1 MCAVE
6 NAVHS
11 LRSRSEKLVTACL
24 GHPLD
29 NMEYLETLTVRRYLL
44 STNMLVIHLLTLS
57 NNHLKFSTKEE
68 QMDG

>member
-1 MCAVE
+1 MTQRVSLGLSDIAQDKCQAYMRSGMCAVE

-29 NMEYLETLTVRRYLL
+29 NMEYLETL
-44 STNMLVIHLLTLS
+44 
-57 NNHLKFSTKEE
+57 
-68 QMDG
+68 